1 MPPSHRIIRRC
12 WGFLARVGPD
22 SRPQA
27 PSTWRPGPQGDSS
40 RITADLAKIQPHEQA
55 DVRLREGDVVVVEQS
70 GWRKALL
77 VLKELLPGSVNGAY
91 RVNL

>member
-1 MPPSHRIIRRC
+1 
-12 WGFLARVGPD
+12 
-22 SRPQA
+22 
-27 PSTWRPGPQGDSS
+27 
-40 RITADLAKIQPHEQA
+40 
-55 DVRLREGDVVVVEQS
+55 VVVVEQS